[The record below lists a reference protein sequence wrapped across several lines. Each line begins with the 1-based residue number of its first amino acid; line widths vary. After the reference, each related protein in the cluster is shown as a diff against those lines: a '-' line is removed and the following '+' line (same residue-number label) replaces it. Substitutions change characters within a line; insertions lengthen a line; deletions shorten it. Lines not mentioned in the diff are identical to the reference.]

1 MCALFSSALPHP
13 FSAPL
18 HPACLKHHPT
28 SLPALSSVAA
38 STDRTQQECRQ
49 PLVGNRCI
57 LVQVSKRTFKEFN
70 RDCRLSVRY
79 HELNRDTQAHK
90 VTKS

>member
-1 MCALFSSALPHP
+1 SVMCALFSSALPHP

-38 STDRTQQECRQ
+38 STATAPSRNA
-49 PLVGNRCI
+49 GNRWWATA
-57 LVQVSKRTFKEFN
+57 V
-70 RDCRLSVRY
+70 Y
-79 HELNRDTQAHK
+79 
-90 VTKS
+90 